1 MQKIFLAL
9 SLSLAF
15 LLLTPV
21 AAQAGRTGDM
31 LADDGWASYGRPWV
45 PSDSVRGSD
54 MIPAAPNLLDENAD
68 LFDSMRPR
76 VYYNRADML
85 PLHVP
90 SPAAPY
96 TAMFHP
102 GSYMAKGQTF

>member
-1 MQKIFLAL
+1 MQKIFLSAPVF
-9 SLSLAF
+9 LAF
-15 LLLTPV
+15 LVLFPF

-45 PSDSVRGSD
+45 PSDGVHGSD
-54 MIPAAPNLLDENAD
+54 MIPNVPNLLDENAD

-90 SPAAPY
+90 TPAAPY

-102 GSYMAKGQTF
+102 GPYMAKGQTF